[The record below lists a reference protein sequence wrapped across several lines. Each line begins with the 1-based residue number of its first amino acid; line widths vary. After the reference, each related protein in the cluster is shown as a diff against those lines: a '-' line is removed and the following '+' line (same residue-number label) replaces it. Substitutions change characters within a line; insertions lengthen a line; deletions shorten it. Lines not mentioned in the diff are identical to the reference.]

1 MQLAQGLL
9 TNMPLLS
16 SKANKVFSSI
26 STEITN
32 SEYGLLVL
40 DLLKP
45 GTFSFCAS

>member
-16 SKANKVFSSI
+16 TKASNVFPSMLGEMI
-26 STEITN
+26 DDEF
-32 SEYGLLVL
+32 GLLVL

-45 GTFSFCAS
+45 GTFNFCAS